1 MSETGPRR
9 RAREIL
15 LRVLYQSEVCGDP
28 LESTWKDVAS
38 EEHLPSET
46 ETYAKDLCSILSER
60 ASEVD
65 ALVRRHLDNWSLE
78 RLGATDRGVLRLATA
93 ELLAMHGTPA
103 KVVLDEAVDIA
114 RKYGRDESGDFV
126 NGVLDRVAR
135 ELRPGELESEARV
148 REGREGSEGRVGG

>member
-1 MSETGPRR
+1 MSDTGPRR
-9 RAREIL
+9 RARELL

-28 LESTWKDVAS
+28 LAATWRDVA
-38 EEHLPSET
+38 EEERLPSET
-46 ETYAKDLCSILSER
+46 QTYAEELCSILADR

-65 ALVRRHLDNWSLE
+65 AVVRRHLEHWSLE

-93 ELLAMHGTPA
+93 ELLAMRGTPA
-103 KVVLDEAVDIA
+103 RVVLDEAVDIA

-148 REGREGSEGRVGG
+148 REGRVGG

>member
-15 LRVLYQSEVCGDP
+15 LRVLYQSEIAGDP
-28 LESTWKDVAS
+28 LDKTWREVAE
-38 EEHLPSET
+38 EEHLPSEARA
-46 ETYAKDLCSILSER
+46 YADDLCAVLDGR
-60 ASEVD
+60 LAEVD
-65 ALVRRHLDNWSLE
+65 AALRRHLEHWSLE

-93 ELLAMHGTPA
+93 ELLVMRGTPA

-135 ELRPGELESEARV
+135 ELRPGELESEARL
-148 REGREGSEGRVGG
+148 REGRVSG

>member
-1 MSETGPRR
+1 MSESGPRR
-9 RAREIL
+9 RARELL
-15 LRVLYQSEVCGDP
+15 LRVLYQSEVAGDP
-28 LESTWKDVAS
+28 LATTWSDVAA
-38 EEHLPSET
+38 EERLPSET
-46 ETYAKDLCSILSER
+46 ETYANDLCAVLSER

-93 ELLAMHGTPA
+93 ELLVMRGTPA
-103 KVVLDEAVDIA
+103 RVVLDEAVDIA

-148 REGREGSEGRVGG
+148 RERT

>member
-9 RAREIL
+9 RARELL
-15 LRVLYQSEVCGDP
+15 LRVLYQSEVTGDP
-28 LESTWKDVAS
+28 LSATWTDVAA
-38 EEHLPSET
+38 EERLPSET
-46 ETYAKDLCSILSER
+46 ETYARDLCSVLGDR
-60 ASEVD
+60 LSEVD

-93 ELLAMHGTPA
+93 ELLVMRGTPA
-103 KVVLDEAVDIA
+103 RVVLDEAVDIA
-114 RKYGRDESGDFV
+114 RKFGRDESGDFV

-148 REGREGSEGRVGG
+148 REEKGRVSG